1 MSIEAG
7 ARPADVHAGPA
18 GGGHVAAQVGQASQ
32 AGQATVELAAVLPL
46 LFGLVLL
53 VVQAGLVV
61 RDQVLVVHAAR
72 EAARVA
78 AIEGDRAAAFA
89 AARSATG
96 LDRDRLAV
104 EVRWSSNQV
113 TASVRFR
120 SLVVVPLLRRT
131 LPAVPLSAAV
141 TMHDEAAG

>member
-1 MSIEAG
+1 MSAAADEGPEAPVG
-7 ARPADVHAGPA
+7 VRPAGEKP
-18 GGGHVAAQVGQASQ
+18 GQ

-46 LFGLVLL
+46 LFTLVLL

-78 AIEGDRAAAFA
+78 AIEGDRAAAIA

-96 LDRDRLAV
+96 LARDRLAI
-104 EVRWSSNQV
+104 EVRWRGDQV
-113 TASVRFR
+113 TASVGFR
-120 SLVVVPLLRRT
+120 SPVVVPLLRRT
-131 LPAVPLSAAV
+131 LPAVALSAAV